1 MAYIFHEKPKLS
13 IHTVSNYIYYL
24 YRGKSEFASLSHKS
38 SAFMSQ
44 CKRTIRIELNLRIE
58 ILQTYQ
64 CVKVRFDHVLL
75 FNYIKSQLLLI
86 NIYIEIIFG
95 ILNLI

>member
-1 MAYIFHEKPKLS
+1 MVYIFHEKPKLS

-24 YRGKSEFASLSHKS
+24 FRGKSEFSSLSHKS

-44 CKRTIRIELNLRIE
+44 CKRTVRIELNLRIE
-58 ILQTYQ
+58 VLQTYQ
-64 CVKVRFDHVLL
+64 CVKVRFYQELS
-75 FNYIKSQLLLI
+75 FNYIKSELLLI
-86 NIYIEIIFG
+86 NIYIEMIFG